1 MKKVGIT
8 GSIASGKSEVSRYYE
23 RKGYPV
29 VYEDEVGHLA
39 LRDAH
44 IMAETVRAFGTSIL
58 GVHGDID
65 RKALGRIVFSD
76 PQALLRLNAIVHP
89 WMIDHTLA
97 RFQVLED
104 AHHPLVFLEAAIL
117 FEMGLDAS
125 VDWVIFVDAT
135 RKTRIQRLVKTRGYD
150 VEEARKRVMAQRV
163 GRHKSKSHF
172 ILRNEGTLTALHK
185 RCGRLLIV
193 LLAKE

>member
-1 MKKVGIT
+1 MGIT

-65 RKALGRIVFSD
+65 RKALGR
-76 PQALLRLNAIVHP
+76 
-89 WMIDHTLA
+89 
-97 RFQVLED
+97 
-104 AHHPLVFLEAAIL
+104 
-117 FEMGLDAS
+117 
-125 VDWVIFVDAT
+125 
-135 RKTRIQRLVKTRGYD
+135 
-150 VEEARKRVMAQRV
+150 
-163 GRHKSKSHF
+163 
-172 ILRNEGTLTALHK
+172 
-185 RCGRLLIV
+185 
-193 LLAKE
+193 